1 MEINE
6 RRNQMTTR
14 LGSKIFGTGFSALKH
29 RNFRLFFIG
38 QCISLIGTWMQNIG
52 QTWLVLQITHSA
64 LKLSV
69 VTMMQFLPM
78 MVFSLF
84 AGTVIDRFSKRKVL
98 IFTQTSMMILAIVLA
113 TLTYFNVVQ
122 YWHIIVLALLLGIVN
137 TLDMPTRQSYF
148 IELVGRK
155 DLMNAIAL
163 NSGIFNLARVVGP
176 AIAGILI
183 KLVGIPICFYLNA
196 LSFVAV
202 IISLN
207 MIKTTTIQPVPE
219 KIESFSQ
226 VVNDIKDGL
235 KYIKQ
240 TNIILVPLILI
251 AVISLF
257 AMNYSVL
264 IPLFASQTLGQDSA
278 GYGFIMTCMG
288 LGSLVGAMVIAARS
302 QSGPKNKYMIIGA
315 LATCLFM
322 AILGLEH
329 NYILACI
336 TLFAIGLSSIVFT
349 ALANSII
356 QLNSADAMRGRVMS
370 VYTLVFL
377 GVTPIGSLATGG
389 LIELIGISKTMLVSG
404 IFSSLITLLTV
415 YLLSRNRK
423 PQTA

>member
-1 MEINE
+1 
-6 RRNQMTTR
+6 MTAR
-14 LGSKIFGTGFSALKH
+14 LGSRVFSSGFSALKH

-98 IFTQTSMMILAIVLA
+98 IFTQTSMMVLAIVLA

-122 YWHIIVLALLLGIVN
+122 YWHILILALLLGIVN

-183 KLVGIPICFYLNA
+183 GLVGIPICFYLNA

-202 IISLN
+202 IISLF
-207 MIKTTTIQPVPE
+207 MIKTTNIQPLPE
-219 KIESFSQ
+219 KIESFNQ
-226 VVNDIKDGL
+226 IIEDIKNGL
-235 KYIKQ
+235 RYIKH

-251 AVISLF
+251 GVISLF

-264 IPLFASQTLGQDSA
+264 IPLFASKTLGQDAA

-288 LGSLVGAMVIAARS
+288 LGSLVGAMVIAVRS
-302 QSGPKNKYMIIGA
+302 QAGPKLKYMVVGA

-322 AILGLEH
+322 AILGLEK
-329 NYILACI
+329 NYLIACI
-336 TLFAIGLSSIVFT
+336 TVFAIGLSSIVFT

-356 QLNSADAMRGRVMS
+356 QLNSADHMRGRVMS

-377 GVTPIGSLATGG
+377 GVVPIGSLATGG
-389 LIELIGISKTMLVSG
+389 LIELVGISNTMLYSG
-404 IFSSLITLLTV
+404 IFSAFITLLTV
-415 YLLSRNRK
+415 YLLRRNK
-423 PQTA
+423 TPEKG

>member
-1 MEINE
+1 MSA
-6 RRNQMTTR
+6 RLSTR
-14 LGSKIFGTGFSALKH
+14 FFGTGFSSLKH

-52 QTWLVLQITHSA
+52 QTWLVLQLTHSA
-64 LKLSV
+64 LKLSL

-78 MVFSLF
+78 LVFSLF

-98 IFTQTSMMILAIVLA
+98 IFTQTSMMVLAIVLA
-113 TLTYFNVVQ
+113 TLTYLNLIQ
-122 YWHIIVLALLLGIVN
+122 YWHLIILALLLGIVN

-148 IELVGRK
+148 IEMVGRK

-183 KLVGIPICFYLNA
+183 GLVGIPICFYLNA

-202 IISLN
+202 IISLF
-207 MIKTTTIQPVPE
+207 MINTPNDKPVGD
-219 KIESFSQ
+219 KIESFNQ
-226 VVNDIKDGL
+226 VVEDIKNGL
-235 KYIKQ
+235 RYIKHS
-240 TNIILVPLILI
+240 NIILVPLILI

-264 IPLFASQTLGQDSA
+264 IPIFASQTLGQDA
-278 GYGFIMTCMG
+278 TGYGFIMTCMG
-288 LGSLVGAMVIAARS
+288 LGSLTGAMVIAARS
-302 QSGPKNKYMIIGA
+302 QSGPKHKYMIIGA
-315 LATCLFM
+315 ISTCFFM

-329 NYILACI
+329 TYLIACV
-336 TLFAIGLSSIVFT
+336 TVFAIGLSSIVFT

-356 QLNSADAMRGRVMS
+356 QLNSSDQMRGRVMS

-389 LIELIGISKTMLVSG
+389 LIEWIGISWTMILSGLVS
-404 IFSSLITLLTV
+404 IVITLFTV
-415 YLLSRNRK
+415 YFLRNNRTPK
-423 PQTA
+423 TA

>member
-1 MEINE
+1 MK
-6 RRNQMTTR
+6 TR
-14 LGSKIFGTGFSALKH
+14 LYSKIFGTGFSALKH

-64 LKLSV
+64 LKLSA

-78 MVFSLF
+78 MIFSLF
-84 AGTVIDRFSKRKVL
+84 AGTLIDRFPKRNVL
-98 IFTQTSMMILAIVLA
+98 IFTQTSMMVLAVILA
-113 TLTYFNVVQ
+113 TLAYFNVVE
-122 YWHIIVLALLLGIVN
+122 YWHILVLALLLGIVN
-137 TLDMPTRQSYF
+137 TLDMPTRHSYF

-183 KLVGIPICFYLNA
+183 GLVGIPICFYLNA

-202 IISLN
+202 LIGLF
-207 MIKTTTIQPVPE
+207 MIKTTEVQALPP
-219 KIESFSQ
+219 KIESIHQ

-235 KYIKQ
+235 KYIRH
-240 TNIILVPLILI
+240 TNIILIPLILI
-251 AVISLF
+251 FVISLF

-264 IPLFASQTLGQDSA
+264 IPLFASQTLSQDAA

-288 LGSLVGAMVIAARS
+288 LGSFVGAMVIAARS
-302 QSGPKNKYMIIGA
+302 QSGPKFNYMVAGA

-329 NYILACI
+329 TYLIACI
-336 TLFAIGLSSIVFT
+336 TVFIIGLSSIVFT

-356 QLNSADAMRGRVMS
+356 QLNAADHMRGRVMS

-389 LIELIGISKTMLVSG
+389 LIEIIGISNTMVISGVVSAV
-404 IFSSLITLLTV
+404 ITVLTV
-415 YLLSRNRK
+415 YLLKRNRT

>member
-1 MEINE
+1 MSG
-6 RRNQMTTR
+6 R
-14 LGSKIFGTGFSALKH
+14 LTNKFFGTGFSALKH

-64 LKLSV
+64 LKLSI

-122 YWHIIVLALLLGIVN
+122 YWHILVLALLLGIVN

-183 KLVGIPICFYLNA
+183 GLVGIPICFYLNA

-202 IISLN
+202 IIGLF
-207 MIKTTTIQPVPE
+207 MIETPE
-219 KIESFSQ
+219 TSVVSERIESFKQ
-226 VVNDIKDGL
+226 VVDDIKDGL
-235 KYIKQ
+235 RYIKH

-264 IPLFASQTLGQDSA
+264 IPLFASQTLGQDA
-278 GYGFIMTCMG
+278 TGYGFIMTCMG
-288 LGSLVGAMVIAARS
+288 LGSFVGAMIIAARS
-302 QSGPKNKYMIIGA
+302 QAGPKNRYMLIGA

-329 NYILACI
+329 SYLIACI
-336 TLFAIGLSSIVFT
+336 TVFAIGLSSIVFT

-356 QLNSADAMRGRVMS
+356 QLNSADPMRGRVMS

-389 LIELIGISKTMLVSG
+389 LIEVIGISWTMILSGTVSA
-404 IFSSLITLLTV
+404 LITLSTV
-415 YLLSRNRK
+415 YLLSRNK
-423 PQTA
+423 TPQTT

>member
-1 MEINE
+1 MGAS
-6 RRNQMTTR
+6 
-14 LGSKIFGTGFSALKH
+14 LSSKLFGTGFSSLKH

-52 QTWLVLQITHSA
+52 QTWLVLQLTHSA
-64 LKLSV
+64 LKLSI

-98 IFTQTSMMILAIVLA
+98 IFTQTSMMVLAVVLA
-113 TLTYFNVVQ
+113 TLTYLNLIQ
-122 YWHIIVLALLLGIVN
+122 YWHLIVLALLLGIVN

-148 IELVGRK
+148 IDLVGRQ

-183 KLVGIPICFYLNA
+183 GLVGIPICFYLNA

-202 IISLN
+202 IISLF
-207 MIKTTTIQPVPE
+207 MIKTPHDKPVTE
-219 KIESFSQ
+219 KIESFGQ
-226 VVNDIKDGL
+226 IADDIKNGL
-235 KYIKQ
+235 RYIKNN
-240 TNIILVPLILI
+240 NIILVPLILI

-264 IPLFASQTLGQDSA
+264 IPLLASQTLRQDAA

-288 LGSLVGAMVIAARS
+288 LGSLTGAMVIAARS
-302 QSGPKNKYMIIGA
+302 QSGPKHAYMIIGA
-315 LATCLFM
+315 LSTCIFM
-322 AILGLEH
+322 SILGLEST
-329 NYILACI
+329 YLIVCI
-336 TLFAIGLSSIVFT
+336 TVFVIGLSSIVFT

-356 QLNSADAMRGRVMS
+356 QLNSVDKMRGRVMS

-377 GVTPIGSLATGG
+377 GVVPIGSLATGA
-389 LIELIGISKTMLVSG
+389 LIEWVGLSWTMILSGLVSVG
-404 IFSSLITLLTV
+404 ITLLTI
-415 YLLSRNRK
+415 YLLRNNRTPK
-423 PQTA
+423 TA